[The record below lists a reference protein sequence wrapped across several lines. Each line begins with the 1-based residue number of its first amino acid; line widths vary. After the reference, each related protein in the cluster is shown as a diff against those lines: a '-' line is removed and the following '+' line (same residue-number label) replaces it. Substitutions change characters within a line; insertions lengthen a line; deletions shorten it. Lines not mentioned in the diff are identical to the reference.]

1 MAERSNDSPV
11 ACHDDCSGPKN
22 VAAYRSARTT
32 GTGCGWCVPFLIK
45 IAEDPD
51 AIGLAELTPE
61 QYAERRT
68 AYPASGKPKN
78 TFPLDD
84 EAL

>member
-32 GTGCGWCVPFLIK
+32 GTGCGWCIPFLIK
-45 IAEDPD
+45 IAEDPG
-51 AIGLAELTPE
+51 ASGLAELTPGE
-61 QYAERRT
+61 YEAQRT
-68 AYPASGKPKN
+68 AFPVSGTPKN
-78 TFPLDD
+78 TFRIDD
-84 EAL
+84 EA